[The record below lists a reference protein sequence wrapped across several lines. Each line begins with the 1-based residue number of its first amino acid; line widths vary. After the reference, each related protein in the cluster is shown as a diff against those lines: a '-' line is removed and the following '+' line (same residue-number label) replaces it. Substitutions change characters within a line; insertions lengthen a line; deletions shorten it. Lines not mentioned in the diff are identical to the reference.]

1 MKRLP
6 LPFQRASGLGCTPS
20 KKRSQAKL
28 LKTEGIL
35 PPPLALVISFLILF
49 CLLVK
54 KGGGKSSAPHLL
66 PTLSLY
72 SLCIFPLFK
81 FSFSAMKTEGSG
93 VMRFG
98 HGVCVGLRGALAWRN
113 STLARSR
120 AGLSSPPSPPIPCPC
135 SWRRCAGSSRP
146 ASEMD
151 MGTSWKPQ
159 QPSWGRRRTRSTESV
174 GVPRA
179 SAKLKNLKKKIREV
193 RLPRAGGRTGDC
205 GMWSRGRGVVLGGK
219 EIFFFS

>member
-35 PPPLALVISFLILF
+35 PPPPHLALVISFLILF

-54 KGGGKSSAPHLL
+54 KGGGKSSAPRLL

-120 AGLSSPPSPPIPCPC
+120 AGLSSPPPPPFLV
-135 SWRRCAGSSRP
+135 P
-146 ASEMD
+146 A
-151 MGTSWKPQ
+151 
-159 QPSWGRRRTRSTESV
+159 
-174 GVPRA
+174 
-179 SAKLKNLKKKIREV
+179 
-193 RLPRAGGRTGDC
+193 AGGDVQGAAGQPRKWTWGPRGSHSSLVGDAE
-205 GMWSRGRGVVLGGK
+205 GPGAQRALGSPGPPQK
-219 EIFFFS
+219 